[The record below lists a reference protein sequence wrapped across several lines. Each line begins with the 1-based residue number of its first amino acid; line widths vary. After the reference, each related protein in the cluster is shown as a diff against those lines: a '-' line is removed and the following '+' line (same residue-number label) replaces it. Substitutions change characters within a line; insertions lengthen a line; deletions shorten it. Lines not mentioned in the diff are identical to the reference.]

1 VNDQT
6 RLVIYGSSLNMAG
19 IAASLKADP
28 RLEVICL
35 NPHIPGARQSLVEL
49 DPAVIAFDLNETNP
63 GLDITLLRD
72 RPGLLLIGV
81 DICSDK
87 LLVLSSHSSQAH
99 CMADLII
106 VIHVND
112 TPAYD

>member
-1 VNDQT
+1 MNNQT
-6 RLVIYGSSLNMAG
+6 RLVIYGNSLNMAG

-28 RLEVICL
+28 DLEVICL
-35 NPHIPGARQSLVEL
+35 NPHAPGARQSLVAL
-49 DPAVIAFDLNETNP
+49 SPSVIAFDLNETNP
-63 GLDITLLRD
+63 GLDINLLRD

-99 CMADLII
+99 CMTDLIN
-106 VIHVND
+106 VIHKD
-112 TPAYD
+112 TAAHA